1 MKPSTSS
8 ESQDFLRLKRA
19 LQAFQVARLNNT
31 YADLKQDPQYDK
43 IGRFFF
49 EKLYA
54 PQDFSFRD
62 TSIKKLHKMLAGK
75 VHRAMVTA
83 VGQVLELHELTERL
97 DDRMVQQMMKMGVDD
112 GMTMDQ
118 YRTVYRSLDNYD
130 QRVHQI
136 ELSLQA
142 TRTFHRLSRKWVVKL
157 SLNTVR
163 SAAHLLGMGPIID
176 FIHEGYEGFRSI
188 KNIENFVEIVGYRE
202 LAFNDDIW
210 FAHQAPALP
219 PVGTQKI

>member
-1 MKPSTSS
+1 MKPPTSS
-8 ESQDFLRLKRA
+8 DSQDFLNLKRA
-19 LQAFQVARLNNT
+19 LQAFQVTRLNST

-62 TSIKKLHKMLAGK
+62 TSIKKLHKVLAGK
-75 VHRAMVTA
+75 VHRAIVTA

-97 DDRMVQQMMKMGVDD
+97 DDRMVQQMIKMGVD
-112 GMTMDQ
+112 GEVTMDQ
-118 YRTVYRSLDNYD
+118 YRAVYRSLDNYD
-130 QRVHQI
+130 QRVQQI
-136 ELSLQA
+136 ELSLQT
-142 TRTFHRLSRKWVVKL
+142 TRTFHRLSRKWVVTL

-176 FIHEGYEGFRSI
+176 FIYEGYEGFRSI
-188 KNIENFVEIVGYRE
+188 KNIDYFMEIVGNRE
-202 LAFNDDIW
+202 RAFNDDIW
-210 FAHQAPALP
+210 FADQAPARP
-219 PVGTQKI
+219 PVRTQKI